1 MPALA
6 QSNQHTQKE
15 RRMKDLDIN
24 KCIKRTAAPDWF
36 IVLQNGDQKEYDR
49 LLKLEL
55 VNRKLEYLRK
65 SLKEAA

>member
-1 MPALA
+1 
-6 QSNQHTQKE
+6 
-15 RRMKDLDIN
+15 MKDLDIN

-36 IVLQNGDQKEYDR
+36 IALQNGDQKEYDR

-65 SLKEAA
+65 SLKEAAE